1 LITKLKVGTF
11 WSRYSGLA
19 LDLTRLQK
27 LILKGRNVQAEN
39 GIEGATKTDT
49 ILILLVFLKLSG
61 SETYLELS

>member
-1 LITKLKVGTF
+1 MIFGLGTKSHKVH
-11 WSRYSGLA
+11 
-19 LDLTRLQK
+19 K
-27 LILKGRNVQAEN
+27 MNLKGRNVQAEN